1 VREGKV
7 LQRVLRD
14 RGITPSDFGAE
25 YRTKYKTK
33 TGYHHVKKWMDGY
46 FFSESNQAR
55 AAEILGVDPSV
66 FSGREPMTKQRA
78 TGGPKSKM
86 LAAFLDGR
94 DDVLPHERDVLLHLE
109 SLLSGEASPD
119 FWPLQLMVLR
129 NYHADRAE
137 RRGK

>member
-1 VREGKV
+1 
-7 LQRVLRD
+7 
-14 RGITPSDFGAE
+14 
-25 YRTKYKTK
+25 
-33 TGYHHVKKWMDGY
+33 MDGY

-78 TGGPKSKM
+78 TGVPKSKM